1 MALNFRNSDDT
12 IVTQDKYSRL
22 RIDPRAT
29 SIFKKTFKVTKFGA
43 KVGFKSAELVGKT
56 SYDVVKQQIK
66 APVGNRNNDDTLAD
80 SQGGA
85 VKTSLKNASSL
96 GRSTGTSIG
105 KKVGARVDGK
115 VNNVTRKALGQP
127 TKAQVNSLTNRVV
140 GSRTKWQARRKVY
153 KELATGKTAP
163 RRVARRMVNWTARS
177 VSGIIS
183 KIIGLIVGK
192 ISGVVFAIFIALVL
206 VMVVVSLI
214 SSFLPAWLTGEEE
227 AAAKKQAT
235 IAVSAGVVANGMGN
249 DYPYKDKPFNEENAA
264 TGYYF
269 GNCTDFVIWRVNRDD
284 GVLHEPWKHVNHNTT
299 PSGGNGYQW
308 GLPTALPGWVT
319 TDKPSPGDIISF
331 QPGSQGGRW
340 HAQFG
345 HVAYIG
351 QVSANGSITVENY
364 GTNEYFVT
372 NYTADALSQL
382 VSTGQA
388 IIKHNPN
395 SKVKIKKIGGS
406 SIVDPGG
413 GGYSG
418 VGGPLPPETAKAAA
432 KSMLPAYGWDE
443 AQYQC
448 LETIWTRESNWNYA
462 AENPSSGAYGI
473 PQSLPADKMGS
484 IAPDW
489 RTNAVTQIKWGLGYI
504 KERYGSPCQ
513 AWAWWQKKNWY

>member
-1 MALNFRNSDDT
+1 MEFRSSDKEIVNSDMFSDIRVDT
-12 IVTQDKYSRL
+12 RRSSVL
-22 RIDPRAT
+22 G
-29 SIFKKTFKVTKFGA
+29 KTYKLGA
-43 KVGFKSAELVGKT
+43 KVGSGVVGLVGKT
-56 SYDVVKQQIK
+56 AADVLKQQIK
-66 APVGNRNNDDTLAD
+66 APVDNRNNDVTLAD

-96 GRSTGTSIG
+96 GHNTGTSIG
-105 KKVGARVDGK
+105 KKVGVKVDGK

-127 TKAQVNSLTNRVV
+127 TKAQVNSLTSRVV
-140 GSRTKWQARRKVY
+140 GARSKRQARRQVY

-163 RRVARRMVNWTARS
+163 ARAARRVVNWAARN
-177 VSGIIS
+177 VAGIIS
-183 KIIGLIVGK
+183 RIIGLVVAK
-192 ISGVVFAIFIALVL
+192 ISGAVLAICIILTLVMLVL
-206 VMVVVSLI
+206 SLI
-214 SSFLPAWLTGEEE
+214 SSFLPAWLTGQEE
-227 AAAKKQAT
+227 AKKQAT
-235 IAVSAGVVANGMGN
+235 VAVAGVVANGMGN
-249 DYPYKDKPFNEENAA
+249 DYPYKDRTYNTVNSA
-264 TGYYF
+264 TNYYF

-284 GVLHEPWKHVNHNTT
+284 GVLHEPWKHVKDNTT
-299 PSGGNGYQW
+299 PDGGNGYEW
-308 GLPTALPGWVT
+308 GADTALPGWVNVT
-319 TDKPSPGDIISF
+319 KPSPGDIISF
-331 QPGSQGGRW
+331 QRGSQGGRW
-340 HAQFG
+340 SSEFG

-364 GTNEYFVT
+364 GTGEYFVT

-395 SKVKIKKIGGS
+395 SKVKIKKIGDS

-432 KSMLPAYGWDE
+432 KSMLPAYGWND

-448 LETIWTRESNWNYA
+448 LEIMWTRESNWNYA

-473 PQSLPADKMGS
+473 PQSLPANKMAS
-484 IAPDW
+484 VASDW
-489 RTNAVTQIKWGLGYI
+489 HDNAVTQITWGLGYI

-513 AWAWWQKKNWY
+513 AWAWWQAHNWY

>member
-1 MALNFRNSDDT
+1 MALNFRQSSDT
-12 IVTQDKYSRL
+12 IVTQDKYSSL
-22 RIDPRAT
+22 NIDPRIT

-56 SYDVVKQQIK
+56 SYDVLKQQIK
-66 APVGNRNNDDTLAD
+66 APADSRNNDDSLAD

-127 TKAQVNSLTNRVV
+127 TKAQVNSLTSRVV
-140 GSRTKWQARRKVY
+140 GARSKRQARRQVY

-163 RRVARRMVNWTARS
+163 ARAARRVVNWAARN
-177 VSGIIS
+177 VAGIIS
-183 KIIGLIVGK
+183 RIIGLVVAK
-192 ISGVVFAIFIALVL
+192 ISGAVLAICIILTLVMLVL
-206 VMVVVSLI
+206 SLI
-214 SSFLPAWLTGEEE
+214 SSFLPSWITGIEETKKE
-227 AAAKKQAT
+227 AEAT
-235 IAVSAGVVANGMGN
+235 VAVAGVVANGMGN
-249 DYPYKDKPFNEENAA
+249 DYPYKDRTYNTVNSA
-264 TGYYF
+264 TNYYF

-284 GVLHEPWKHVNHNTT
+284 GVLHEPWKHVKDNTT
-299 PSGGNGYQW
+299 PDGGNGYEW
-308 GLPTALPGWVT
+308 GADTALPGWVNVT
-319 TDKPSPGDIISF
+319 KPSPGDIISF
-331 QPGSQGGRW
+331 QRGSQGGRW
-340 HAQFG
+340 SSEFG

-351 QVSANGSITVENY
+351 QVSVNGSITVENY
-364 GTNEYFVT
+364 GTNEYFIT

-388 IIKHNPN
+388 IIKHNPH
-395 SKVKIKKIGGS
+395 SKLKIKKIGGS

-413 GGYSG
+413 GYGG
-418 VGGPLPPETAKAAA
+418 VGGPLTPDAAKATA

>member
-22 RIDPRAT
+22 HIDPRAT

-66 APVGNRNNDDTLAD
+66 APADSRNNDDSLAD

-96 GRSTGTSIG
+96 GHNTGTSIG
-105 KKVGARVDGK
+105 KKVGLKVDGK

-127 TKAQVNSLTNRVV
+127 TKAQVNSLTSRVV
-140 GSRTKWQARRKVY
+140 GARSKRQARRQVY

-163 RRVARRMVNWTARS
+163 RRVARRVVNWGARS

-192 ISGVVFAIFIALVL
+192 ISGVVAAICIALLL
-206 VMVVVSLI
+206 VMLVLSLI

-227 AAAKKQAT
+227 AKAKKQQSSV
-235 IAVSAGVVANGMGN
+235 AVAGVVAEGMGN
-249 DYPYKDKPFNEENAA
+249 DYPYKDREYNTANWA

-269 GNCTDFVIWRVNRDD
+269 GNCTDFVIWRVNRDA
-284 GVLHEPWKHVNHNTT
+284 GVLHEPWTYNNHNTT
-299 PSGGNGYQW
+299 PAGGHGYQW
-308 GLPTALPGWVT
+308 ALPTALPGWVT

-340 HAQFG
+340 SAEFG

-351 QVSANGSITVENY
+351 QVLVNGSITVENY
-364 GTNEYFVT
+364 GTNEYFIT
-372 NYTADALSQL
+372 NYTASELSQL

-388 IIKHNPN
+388 TIKHNPH

-413 GGYSG
+413 GYKGA
-418 VGGPLPPETAKAAA
+418 GGPLPPEAAKAAA

-443 AQYQC
+443 GQYQC
-448 LETIWTRESNWNYA
+448 LEIMRTKESAWDYA
-462 AENPSSGAYGI
+462 AENPGSGAYGI

-513 AWAWWQKKNWY
+513 AWDFWQQNNWY

>member
-1 MALNFRNSDDT
+1 MVLNFRQSSNT
-12 IVTQDKYSRL
+12 IVTQDKYSNL
-22 RIDPRAT
+22 HIDSRTT
-29 SIFKKTFKVTKFGA
+29 SIFKKTFTVTKFGA

-66 APVGNRNNDDTLAD
+66 APADSRNNDVTLAD

-105 KKVGARVDGK
+105 KKVGVKVDGK
-115 VNNVTRKALGQP
+115 VNNAARKALGQP
-127 TKAQVNSLTNRVV
+127 TKAQVNSLTSRVV
-140 GSRTKWQARRKVY
+140 GARSKRQARRKVY

-163 RRVARRMVNWTARS
+163 RRVARRMVNWGARS

-192 ISGVVFAIFIALVL
+192 ISGVVAAICIALLL
-206 VMVVVSLI
+206 VMLVLSLI

-227 AAAKKQAT
+227 AKAQKQQSSV
-235 IAVSAGVVANGMGN
+235 AVAGVVANGMGN
-249 DYPYKDKPFNEENAA
+249 DYPYKDQPYNEENTA

-284 GVLHEPWKHVNHNTT
+284 GVLHYPWTHVNHNTT
-299 PSGGNGYQW
+299 PSGGHGYQW
-308 GLPTALPGWVT
+308 GLPTALPGWVQ
-319 TDKPSPGDIISF
+319 TDRPSPGDIISF
-331 QPGSQGGRW
+331 QRGSQGGRW
-340 HAQFG
+340 SAEFG

-351 QVSANGSITVENY
+351 QVLVNGSITVENY
-364 GTNEYFVT
+364 GTGEYFVT
-372 NYTADALSQL
+372 NYTAGELSQL

-388 IIKHNPN
+388 IIKHNPH

-413 GGYSG
+413 GYKGA
-418 VGGPLPPETAKAAA
+418 GGPLTPDAAKAAA

-443 AQYQC
+443 GQYQC
-448 LETIWTRESNWNYA
+448 LEIMWTRESNWNYA
-462 AENPSSGAYGI
+462 AENPGSGAYGI

-513 AWAWWQKKNWY
+513 AWDFWQQNNWY

>member
-1 MALNFRNSDDT
+1 MEFRSSDKEIVNSDMFSDIRVDT
-12 IVTQDKYSRL
+12 RRSSVL
-22 RIDPRAT
+22 G
-29 SIFKKTFKVTKFGA
+29 KTYKLGA
-43 KVGFKSAELVGKT
+43 KVGSGVVGLVGKT
-56 SYDVVKQQIK
+56 AADVLKQQIK
-66 APVGNRNNDDTLAD
+66 APVDNRNNDVTLAD

-96 GRSTGTSIG
+96 GHNTGTSIG
-105 KKVGARVDGK
+105 KKVGVKVDGK

-127 TKAQVNSLTNRVV
+127 TKAQVNSLTSRVV
-140 GSRTKWQARRKVY
+140 GARSKRQARRQVY

-163 RRVARRMVNWTARS
+163 ARAARRVVNWAARN
-177 VSGIIS
+177 VAGIIS
-183 KIIGLIVGK
+183 RIIGLVVAK
-192 ISGVVFAIFIALVL
+192 ISGAVLAICIILTLVMLVL
-206 VMVVVSLI
+206 SLI
-214 SSFLPAWLTGEEE
+214 SSFLRAWLTGQEE
-227 AAAKKQAT
+227 AKKQAT
-235 IAVSAGVVANGMGN
+235 VAVAGVVANGMGN
-249 DYPYKDKPFNEENAA
+249 DYPYKDRTYNTVNSA
-264 TGYYF
+264 TNYYF

-284 GVLHEPWKHVNHNTT
+284 GVLHEPWKHVKDNTT
-299 PSGGNGYQW
+299 PDGGNGYEW
-308 GLPTALPGWVT
+308 GADTALPGWVNVT
-319 TDKPSPGDIISF
+319 KPSPGDIISF
-331 QPGSQGGRW
+331 QRGSQGGRW
-340 HAQFG
+340 SSEFG

-364 GTNEYFVT
+364 GTGEYFVT

-395 SKVKIKKIGGS
+395 SKVKIKKIGDS

-432 KSMLPAYGWDE
+432 KSMLPAYGWND

-448 LETIWTRESNWNYA
+448 LEIMWTRESNWNYA

-473 PQSLPADKMGS
+473 PQSLPANKMAS
-484 IAPDW
+484 VASDW
-489 RTNAVTQIKWGLGYI
+489 HDNAVTQITWGLGYI

-513 AWAWWQKKNWY
+513 AWAWWQKYNWY

>member
-1 MALNFRNSDDT
+1 MEFRSSDKEIINSDMFSDIRVDT
-12 IVTQDKYSRL
+12 RRSSALGKAYGL
-22 RIDPRAT
+22 
-29 SIFKKTFKVTKFGA
+29 GA
-43 KVGFKSAELVGKT
+43 KVGSGVVGLVGKT
-56 SYDVVKQQIK
+56 AADVLKQQIK
-66 APVGNRNNDDTLAD
+66 APVDNRNNDVTLAD

-85 VKTSLKNASSL
+85 VKTSLQNASSL

-105 KKVGARVDGK
+105 KKFGSKVDTK
-115 VNNVTRKALGQP
+115 VNNVARRALKQP

-140 GSRTKWQARRKVY
+140 GARSKRQARRKVY

-163 RRVARRMVNWTARS
+163 RRVARRIVNWGARS

-183 KIIGLIVGK
+183 KIIGLIIGK
-192 ISGVVFAIFIALVL
+192 ISGVVAAICIALLL
-206 VMVVVSLI
+206 VMLVLSLI

-227 AAAKKQAT
+227 AKAQKQQSSV
-235 IAVSAGVVANGMGN
+235 AVAGVVAEGMGN
-249 DYPYKDKPFNEENAA
+249 DYPYKDREYNTANWA

-269 GNCTDFVIWRVNRDD
+269 GNCTDFVIWRVNRDA
-284 GVLHEPWKHVNHNTT
+284 GVLHEPWTYNNHNTT
-299 PSGGNGYQW
+299 PSGGHGYQW
-308 GLPTALPGWVT
+308 ALPTALPGWVT

-340 HAQFG
+340 SPEFG

-351 QVSANGSITVENY
+351 QVLVNGAITVENY
-364 GTNEYFVT
+364 GTNEYFIT
-372 NYTADALSQL
+372 NYTASELSQL

-388 IIKHNPN
+388 TIKHNPH

-413 GGYSG
+413 GYKGA
-418 VGGPLPPETAKAAA
+418 GGPLPPEAAKAAA

-448 LETIWTRESNWNYA
+448 LVNLWNGESGWNYA
-462 AENPSSGAYGI
+462 AENPDSGAYGI

-489 RTNAVTQIKWGLGYI
+489 RTNAVTQIKWGLEYI
-504 KERYGSPCQ
+504 KTREDYGSPCA
-513 AWAWWQKKNWY
+513 AWEMWLSRKPHWY

>member
-1 MALNFRNSDDT
+1 MEFRSSDKEIINSDMFSDIRVDT
-12 IVTQDKYSRL
+12 RRSSALGKAS
-22 RIDPRAT
+22 
-29 SIFKKTFKVTKFGA
+29 
-43 KVGFKSAELVGKT
+43 KVGLGASALVAKT
-56 SYDVVKQQIK
+56 AADVVKQQIK
-66 APVGNRNNDDTLAD
+66 APIDNRNNDDTLAD
-80 SQGGA
+80 SQAGA

-96 GRSTGTSIG
+96 GRSTGSSIG
-105 KKVGARVDGK
+105 KKFGGKVDTKVNDAARRALRQPTKTQVNNLASRVVGAR
-115 VNNVTRKALGQP
+115 
-127 TKAQVNSLTNRVV
+127 TKR
-140 GSRTKWQARRKVY
+140 QARRKVY

-163 RRVARRMVNWTARS
+163 RRVARRVVNWAARS

-192 ISGVVFAIFIALVL
+192 ISGVIFAICIILTL
-206 VMVVVSLI
+206 VMVVLSVI
-214 SSFLPAWLTGEEE
+214 SSFLPSWLTGEEE
-227 AAAKKQAT
+227 AKKQAT
-235 IAVSAGVVANGMGN
+235 VAVAGVVANGMGN
-249 DYPYKDKPFNEENAA
+249 DYPYKDRTYNTVNSA
-264 TGYYF
+264 TNYYF

-284 GVLHEPWKHVNHNTT
+284 GVLHEPWKHVKDNTT
-299 PSGGNGYQW
+299 PDGGNGYEW
-308 GLPTALPGWVT
+308 GADTALPGWVNVT
-319 TDKPSPGDIISF
+319 KPSPGDIISF
-331 QPGSQGGRW
+331 QRGSQGGRW
-340 HAQFG
+340 SSEFG

-364 GTNEYFVT
+364 GTGEYFVT

-395 SKVKIKKIGGS
+395 SKVKIKKIGDS

-432 KSMLPAYGWDE
+432 KSMLPAYGWND

-448 LETIWTRESNWNYA
+448 LEIMWTRESNWNYA

-473 PQSLPADKMGS
+473 PQSLPANKMAS
-484 IAPDW
+484 VASDW
-489 RTNAVTQIKWGLGYI
+489 HDNAVTQITWGLGYI

-513 AWAWWQKKNWY
+513 AWAWWQQNNWY

>member
-1 MALNFRNSDDT
+1 MEFRSSDKEIVNSDMFSDIRVDT
-12 IVTQDKYSRL
+12 RRSSVL
-22 RIDPRAT
+22 G
-29 SIFKKTFKVTKFGA
+29 KTYKLGA
-43 KVGFKSAELVGKT
+43 KVGSGVVGLVGKT
-56 SYDVVKQQIK
+56 AADVLKQQIK
-66 APVGNRNNDDTLAD
+66 APVDNRNNDVTLAD

-85 VKTSLKNASSL
+85 VKTSLQNASSL

-105 KKVGARVDGK
+105 KKFGSKVDTK
-115 VNNVTRKALGQP
+115 VNNVARRALKQP
-127 TKAQVNSLTNRVV
+127 TKAQVNSLTSRVV
-140 GSRTKWQARRKVY
+140 GARSKRQARRQVY

-163 RRVARRMVNWTARS
+163 ARAARRVVNWAARN
-177 VSGIIS
+177 VAGIIS
-183 KIIGLIVGK
+183 RIIGLVVAK
-192 ISGVVFAIFIALVL
+192 ISGVVAAICIALLL
-206 VMVVVSLI
+206 VMLVLSLI

-227 AAAKKQAT
+227 AKAKKQQSSV
-235 IAVSAGVVANGMGN
+235 AVAGVVAEGMGN
-249 DYPYKDKPFNEENAA
+249 DYPYKDREYNTANWA

-269 GNCTDFVIWRVNRDD
+269 GNCTDFVIWRVNRDA
-284 GVLHEPWKHVNHNTT
+284 GVLHEPWTYNNHNTT
-299 PSGGNGYQW
+299 PAGGHGYQW
-308 GLPTALPGWVT
+308 ALPTALPGWVT

-340 HAQFG
+340 SAEFG

-351 QVSANGSITVENY
+351 QVLVNGSITVENY
-364 GTNEYFVT
+364 GTNEYFIT
-372 NYTADALSQL
+372 NYTASELSQL

-388 IIKHNPN
+388 TIKHNPH

-413 GGYSG
+413 GYKG
-418 VGGPLPPETAKAAA
+418 VGGPLPPEAAKAAA
-432 KSMLPAYGWDE
+432 KSMLPAYGWDD

-448 LETIWTRESNWNYA
+448 LEIMWTKESAWDYA
-462 AENPSSGAYGI
+462 AENPGSGAYGI

-513 AWAWWQKKNWY
+513 AWDFWQQNNWY

>member
-1 MALNFRNSDDT
+1 MDFRSSDKEIINSDMFSDIRVDT
-12 IVTQDKYSRL
+12 RSSSVLGKAS
-22 RIDPRAT
+22 
-29 SIFKKTFKVTKFGA
+29 
-43 KVGFKSAELVGKT
+43 KVGLGASALVAKT
-56 SYDVVKQQIK
+56 AADVVKQQIK
-66 APVGNRNNDDTLAD
+66 APIDNRNNDDTLAD
-80 SQGGA
+80 SQAGA

-96 GRSTGTSIG
+96 GRSTGSSIG
-105 KKVGARVDGK
+105 KKFGGKVDTKVNDAARRALRQPTKTQVNNLASRVVGAR
-115 VNNVTRKALGQP
+115 
-127 TKAQVNSLTNRVV
+127 TKR
-140 GSRTKWQARRKVY
+140 QARRKVY

-163 RRVARRMVNWTARS
+163 RRVARRVVNWAARS

-192 ISGVVFAIFIALVL
+192 ISGVIFAICIILTL
-206 VMVVVSLI
+206 VMVVLSVI
-214 SSFLPAWLTGEEE
+214 SSFLPSWLTGEEE
-227 AAAKKQAT
+227 AKQQAT
-235 IAVSAGVVANGMGN
+235 VAVAGVVANGMGN
-249 DYPYKDKPFNEENAA
+249 DYPYKDRTYNTVNSA
-264 TGYYF
+264 TNYYF

-284 GVLHEPWKHVNHNTT
+284 GVLHEPWKHVKDNTT
-299 PSGGNGYQW
+299 PDGGNGYEW
-308 GLPTALPGWVT
+308 GADTALPGWVNVT
-319 TDKPSPGDIISF
+319 KPSPGDIISF
-331 QPGSQGGRW
+331 QRGSQGGRW
-340 HAQFG
+340 SSEFG

-364 GTNEYFVT
+364 GTGEYFVT

-395 SKVKIKKIGGS
+395 SKVKIKKIGDS

-432 KSMLPAYGWDE
+432 KSMLPAYGWND

-448 LETIWTRESNWNYA
+448 LEIMWTRESNWNYA

-473 PQSLPADKMGS
+473 PQSLPANKMAS
-484 IAPDW
+484 VASDW
-489 RTNAVTQIKWGLGYI
+489 HDNAVTQITWGLGYI

-513 AWAWWQKKNWY
+513 AWAWWQQNNWY

>member
-1 MALNFRNSDDT
+1 MALNFRQSSNT
-12 IVTQDKYSRL
+12 IVTQDKYSSL
-22 RIDPRAT
+22 NIDPRIT

-56 SYDVVKQQIK
+56 SYDVLKQQIK
-66 APVGNRNNDDTLAD
+66 APVDNRNNDVTLAD

-96 GRSTGTSIG
+96 GHNTGTSIG
-105 KKVGARVDGK
+105 KKVGTKVDGK
-115 VNNVTRKALGQP
+115 VNNAARKALGQP
-127 TKAQVNSLTNRVV
+127 TKAQVNSLTSRVV
-140 GSRTKWQARRKVY
+140 GARSKRQARRQVY

-163 RRVARRMVNWTARS
+163 ARAARRVVNWAARN
-177 VSGIIS
+177 VAGIIS
-183 KIIGLIVGK
+183 RIIGLVVAK
-192 ISGVVFAIFIALVL
+192 ISGAVLAICIILTLVMLVL
-206 VMVVVSLI
+206 SLI
-214 SSFLPAWLTGEEE
+214 SSFLPSWITGIEETKKE
-227 AAAKKQAT
+227 AEAT
-235 IAVSAGVVANGMGN
+235 VAVAGVVANGMGN
-249 DYPYKDKPFNEENAA
+249 DYPYKDRPYNTANNA

-284 GVLHEPWKHVNHNTT
+284 GVLHEPWKHINHNTT
-299 PSGGNGYQW
+299 PDGGNGYEW
-308 GLPTALPGWVT
+308 GADTALPGWVKVT
-319 TDKPSPGDIISF
+319 KPSPGDIISF

-351 QVSANGSITVENY
+351 QVSVNGSITVENY
-364 GTNEYFVT
+364 GTNEYFIT

-388 IIKHNPN
+388 IIKHNPH
-395 SKVKIKKIGGS
+395 SKLKIKKIGGS

-413 GGYSG
+413 SYKGA
-418 VGGPLPPETAKAAA
+418 GGPLTPDAAKAAA

-443 AQYQC
+443 GQYQC
-448 LETIWTRESNWNYA
+448 LEIMWTRESNWNYA
-462 AENPSSGAYGI
+462 AENPGSGAYGI

-513 AWAWWQKKNWY
+513 AWDFWQTHNWY

>member
-1 MALNFRNSDDT
+1 MEFRSSDKEIVNSDMFSDIRVDT
-12 IVTQDKYSRL
+12 RRSSVL
-22 RIDPRAT
+22 G
-29 SIFKKTFKVTKFGA
+29 KTYKLGA
-43 KVGFKSAELVGKT
+43 KVGSGVVGLVGKT
-56 SYDVVKQQIK
+56 AADVLKQQIK
-66 APVGNRNNDDTLAD
+66 APVDNRNNDVTLAD

-105 KKVGARVDGK
+105 KKVGTKVDGK
-115 VNNVTRKALGQP
+115 VNNAARKALGQP
-127 TKAQVNSLTNRVV
+127 TKAQVNSLTSRVV
-140 GSRTKWQARRKVY
+140 GARSKRQARRKVY

-163 RRVARRMVNWTARS
+163 RRVARRVVNWAARS

-192 ISGVVFAIFIALVL
+192 ISGAVFAICIALLL

-227 AAAKKQAT
+227 AAAKKQQSSV
-235 IAVSAGVVANGMGN
+235 AVAGVVANGMGN
-249 DYPYKDKPFNEENAA
+249 DYPYKDRTYNTVNSA
-264 TGYYF
+264 TNYYF

-284 GVLHEPWKHVNHNTT
+284 GVLHEPWKHVKDNTT
-299 PSGGNGYQW
+299 PDGGNGYEW
-308 GLPTALPGWVT
+308 GADTALPGWVNVT
-319 TDKPSPGDIISF
+319 KPSPGDIISF
-331 QPGSQGGRW
+331 QRGSQGGRW
-340 HAQFG
+340 SSEFG

-351 QVSANGSITVENY
+351 QVSVNGSITVENY
-364 GTNEYFVT
+364 GTGEYFIT

-388 IIKHNPN
+388 IIKHNPH
-395 SKVKIKKIGGS
+395 SKLKIKKIGGS

-413 GGYSG
+413 GYGG
-418 VGGPLPPETAKAAA
+418 VGGPLTPDAAKAAA

-443 AQYQC
+443 GQYQC
-448 LETIWTRESNWNYA
+448 LETMWTRESNWNYA
-462 AENPSSGAYGI
+462 AENPGSGAYGI

-513 AWAWWQKKNWY
+513 AWDFWQEHNWY